1 MEPAS
6 SSLPTHIRTWPG
18 PPVKLHPDAVKI
30 IQVEGM
36 AMSDP
41 FNASKNYLD
50 NYREDDGYFENNGN
64 GKKDDGSAFHEGEA
78 MVKGTMDMVDAN
90 GFE

>member
-1 MEPAS
+1 
-6 SSLPTHIRTWPG
+6 
-18 PPVKLHPDAVKI
+18 
-30 IQVEGM
+30 
-36 AMSDP
+36 MSDP

-90 GFE
+90 GFEQYTDGGEEDVAKSDAMGVEDL